1 VDQGGIDWDLLRE
14 FVARLRRDFRLERV
28 LLFGSRARDDW
39 LHESDYDLIVVS
51 PDFAEVPFLERFPLV
66 QRSWPGGPHAEIIPY
81 APEEFAAKSNE
92 ICIVQ
97 EAIREGEDVLGRDSV
112 AA

>member
-1 VDQGGIDWDLLRE
+1 VGPEGVDWSLLRE
-14 FVARLRRDFRLERV
+14 FVTLLRQVLRLEQV
-28 LLFGSRARDDW
+28 ILFGSRVRDDW

-51 PDFAEVPFLERFPLV
+51 PDFAGVPFLERFPLV
-66 QRSWPGGPHAEIIPY
+66 QRCWPGRPHAEIIPY
-81 APEEFAAKSNE
+81 TPEEFAIKSRE

-97 EAIREGEDVLGRDSV
+97 EALREGVDVLGRDSV